1 MEVLTVLE
9 KKVADLVDRI
19 NKLRADN
26 DALNQEN
33 VQLRGK
39 LESLKALSLSHS
51 QENNQERELTKTM
64 VDSLIRDID
73 AVVEREHQQ

>member
-19 NKLRADN
+19 NKLRVEN

-33 VQLRGK
+33 IQLKNK
-39 LESLKALSLSHS
+39 LENLETLSLSHS
-51 QENNQERELTKTM
+51 QESNQERELTKTM

-73 AVVEREHQQ
+73 AVVEREHQR